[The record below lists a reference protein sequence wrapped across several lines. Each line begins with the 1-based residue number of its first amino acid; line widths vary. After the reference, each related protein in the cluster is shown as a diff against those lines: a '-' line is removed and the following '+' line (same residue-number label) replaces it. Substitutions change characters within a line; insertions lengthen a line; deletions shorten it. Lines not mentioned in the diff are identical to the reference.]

1 MESNQNVSRDID
13 ELIDLQMG
21 VQFGKDEDSSDP
33 EPNDSHF
40 SNEMVTS
47 AESSLRSD
55 AVTKRRKS
63 YSVRDN
69 ISNLEQ
75 KMWNDCSLVK
85 SDENSNLLPQ
95 LINLQNTYQINRNNE
110 TMAKVSL
117 SAPFYKT
124 TDDINL
130 VIELDPITTPLLKVT
145 SLTVSLESF
154 EIINPKYK
162 TEGKGIGA
170 NQKETRCMR
179 NILFVSMSASPYR

>member
-162 TEGKGIGA
+162 TEGKGIGSKP
-170 NQKETRCMR
+170 KETRCMR

>member
-1 MESNQNVSRDID
+1 
-13 ELIDLQMG
+13 
-21 VQFGKDEDSSDP
+21 
-33 EPNDSHF
+33 
-40 SNEMVTS
+40 MVTS

-130 VIELDPITTPLLKVT
+130 VIELDPINDAFT
-145 SLTVSLESF
+145 
-154 EIINPKYK
+154 
-162 TEGKGIGA
+162 
-170 NQKETRCMR
+170 
-179 NILFVSMSASPYR
+179 